1 MEKAERIQAARDLAE
16 RFGKEQVIVLML
28 DQKAGT
34 LEYASYGK
42 TRALCA
48 DARRLADA
56 AYDAVMYA
64 YMKKGA
70 A

>member
-1 MEKAERIQAARDLAE
+1 MAKNERIEAARELAE
-16 RFGKEQVIVLML
+16 RFGKDQVIVIML
-28 DQKAGT
+28 DPTAGT

-56 AYDAVMYA
+56 AFDAVYYA
-64 YMKKGA
+64 A
-70 A
+70 RN